1 MERTESELRE
11 LIATRAKNNGGECA
25 FSIYDSNNDDTTFGL
40 SKREYFAGLALQSVI
55 ANGGYSEIEIPICA
69 VNFAD
74 ALLEQLEK

>member
-1 MERTESELRE
+1 MKKTESELE
-11 LIATRAKNNGGECA
+11 GIRAKRVEVNGYEGA
-25 FSIYDSNNDDTTFGL
+25 FAMYREDDEVCQYGL

-74 ALLEQLEK
+74 ALLEQLEE

>member
-1 MERTESELRE
+1 MERIESELKE
-11 LIATRAKNNGGECA
+11 LRGKNNGSEGA
-25 FSIYDSNNDDTTFGL
+25 FAMYSSEDEMCQDGL

-74 ALLEQLEK
+74 ALLFELAK